1 MKKAPVLSLLMTA
14 LLISSA
20 FASTA
25 FAMPAE
31 VLIIRHAEKTS
42 GTEHLSPKG
51 EQRAQALIELF
62 ASSRAGGKFAT
73 PNVIF
78 AASPHHDDGSIRSI
92 QTVTPLAHT
101 LHLTIHQEL
110 DTHEVKELVSTILN
124 SPEYDGK
131 VVLICWEH
139 KRIPE
144 IATELGVTEN
154 VDWDRLVFDR
164 VWKLDFNQAGQV
176 RFADLPQNLLPG
188 DSN

>member
-1 MKKAPVLSLLMTA
+1 MKKAPFLALMLMMTTSLVIFST
-14 LLISSA
+14 
-20 FASTA
+20 FATTV
-25 FAMPAE
+25 FATPAE

-51 EQRAQALIELF
+51 EQRAQALVELF
-62 ASSRAGGKFAT
+62 AGSRFPT

-78 AASPHHDDGSIRSI
+78 AASPHHADGSIRSI
-92 QTVTPLAHT
+92 QTVTPLARA
-101 LHLTIHQEL
+101 LHLKIHQDL

-124 SPEYDGK
+124 SAEYDGK

-144 IATELGVTEN
+144 IASEFGVSEN

-164 VWKLDFNQAGQV
+164 VWKLKFNQAGQV
-176 RFADLPQNLLPG
+176 RFTDLPQNLLPG